1 MPIKSI
7 LMPLAINGSDV
18 AATRVGVQVAAR
30 LGAHLQG
37 IALVPDLTAELMRAG
52 NELVRRVQSVHV
64 GFQMPEGG
72 MARVVAEAEAR
83 QMAEIATLR
92 AAFACHLQEARLPLL
107 DAGSTAA
114 PAASFAEVPDEP
126 HGLAQAALLADL
138 VVLPR
143 ALRDHHLDA
152 HAAVDV
158 LFLAGRP
165 VLLVPEAAS
174 GTCGRHVVIAWNASA
189 RAARAVSRAVPFLE
203 RAEAVTILE
212 IIGSHPGP
220 GPDALALYLARQGI
234 RASQVR
240 VPAASGE
247 STALQLTREARQAGG
262 DLLVIGGYGHS
273 RLREMVLG
281 SVTEQMIAQAA
292 MPVFINH

>member
-1 MPIKSI
+1 
-7 LMPLAINGSDV
+7 
-18 AATRVGVQVAAR
+18 
-30 LGAHLQG
+30 
-37 IALVPDLTAELMRAG
+37 
-52 NELVRRVQSVHV
+52 
-64 GFQMPEGG
+64 
-72 MARVVAEAEAR
+72 
-83 QMAEIATLR
+83 
-92 AAFACHLQEARLPLL
+92 
-107 DAGSTAA
+107 
-114 PAASFAEVPDEP
+114 
-126 HGLAQAALLADL
+126 
-138 VVLPR
+138 
-143 ALRDHHLDA
+143 
-152 HAAVDV
+152 
-158 LFLAGRP
+158 
-165 VLLVPEAAS
+165 
-174 GTCGRHVVIAWNASA
+174 
-189 RAARAVSRAVPFLE
+189 
-203 RAEAVTILE
+203 VTILE